1 MSKKRLHKKNI
12 KTKKIRGGNGS
23 NLSSLASQVQSVGS
37 NLGTTAQSVGSNLG
51 TTTQG
56 LENSLGTTAQSVGS
70 NLGTTAQGLANSVE
84 QSVTNTAQSVA
95 TNVVNQALTSLPTEK
110 IGLASKVFSGIKNIS
125 LKVPLSP
132 EDKFSQALLKLR
144 TNPQFSAYFTTTI
157 NQVIVSEFYKVL
169 NQLGQ
174 YSKHYSNSVKKIV
187 EITGEFIYDEDDNLY
202 SDLSFGTNH
211 REEPPKCD
219 DDTIENEVDNTN
231 LDKITEDE
239 NINYLLEKAMMIHV
253 PAIEEIFKKLKN
265 AINKYKMLRNRMK
278 SSLEKAE
285 RENDAETYLEDFRH
299 LSNEATGLID
309 AIFYEFDT
317 RKLTGGAICP
327 SENKEPTM
335 PLNANDYK
343 TQALLFHPDKNL
355 DCVDDSTKKFQK
367 LNELYQEMKE
377 ADESNKKNITNVVDV
392 FNDSMLY
399 MCIRGRKKFSQTL
412 KQKLAGILNKIIN
425 RLYEIANAK
434 NIIDDEEEIA
444 PTFLET
450 KGETNNFDIREYE
463 KNISNKLNELKDK
476 VEELEIQKKEL
487 DKKKDENIE
496 NINQNL
502 KNIIPFKPANNSIRT
517 ADLNLH
523 MFKGG
528 ANILL
533 PKKYREQANTMLDN
547 LSFNGSL
554 IESENDNLEIVKF
567 QKIVVKIV
575 KKLFCKILEK
585 TDIDLEPFKE
595 IVRPAF
601 KEKQKEFRNLEKI
614 WAKDLKEKKD
624 LIKKIGTNAVVNDE
638 IKNYVDDVEEEIK
651 WAITNQK
658 SIKEY
663 VKSDKEKENEKEK
676 GIAGGTQKFH
686 NRKSSFPKT
695 RRI

>member
-23 NLSSLASQVQSVGS
+23 NLSSLANS
-37 NLGTTAQSVGSNLG
+37 LG

-56 LENSLGTTAQSVGS
+56 LATNVGTTAQSVGS
-70 NLGTTAQGLANSVE
+70 NLGTTAQSVG
-84 QSVTNTAQSVA
+84 QSVA

-110 IGLASKVFSGIKNIS
+110 IELASKIFSGVKNIS

-144 TNPQFSAYFTTTI
+144 TNPQFNAYFTTTI

-278 SSLEKAE
+278 SLLEKAE

-317 RKLTGGAICP
+317 KKVVGGAMCP

-343 TQALLFHPDKNL
+343 TQALLFSPDKNL
-355 DCVDDSTKKFQK
+355 DCVENSTKKFQK
-367 LNELYQEMKE
+367 LNELYQEMKD

-399 MCIRGRKKFSQTL
+399 MCIRGRNKFSQIL

-425 RLYEIANAK
+425 RLYEIANAQ
-434 NIIDDEEEIA
+434 NIIDDKEEIS

-450 KGETNNFDIREYE
+450 KGETNLFDIRDYE
-463 KNISNKLNELKDK
+463 KNISDKVNELKYK
-476 VEELEIQKKEL
+476 VKELEIQKAEF
-487 DKKKDENIE
+487 DKKEDENLE
-496 NINQNL
+496 NMNQNL
-502 KNIIPFKPANNSIRT
+502 KNMIPFKPANNSIRT

-523 MFKGG
+523 RFKGG
-528 ANILL
+528 ANIIL
-533 PKKYREQANTMLDN
+533 PEKYREQANTMLDN

-585 TDIDLEPFKE
+585 PDIDLEPFKE

-624 LIKKIGTNAVVNDE
+624 LIEKMGTNAVVD
-638 IKNYVDDVEEEIK
+638 EEILEYVENLEK
-651 WAITNQK
+651 EINWAITNKK
-658 SIKEY
+658 SIKKY
-663 VKSDKEKENEKEK
+663 IKSDKENEK

>member
-1 MSKKRLHKKNI
+1 MSKKRLYKKNI

-23 NLSSLASQVQSVGS
+23 NLSSLASQVQ
-37 NLGTTAQSVGSNLG
+37 NLG

-56 LENSLGTTAQSVGS
+56 LANSLGATT
-70 NLGTTAQGLANSVE
+70 QGLAN
-84 QSVTNTAQSVA
+84 SVTNTAQSVA
-95 TNVVNQALTSLPTEK
+95 QNVANQALSSVPIKE

-157 NQVIVSEFYKVL
+157 NNVIVSEFYKVL

-174 YSKHYSNSVKKIV
+174 YSKNYSNSVKKIV

-211 REEPPKCD
+211 REELPKCD
-219 DDTIENEVDNTN
+219 DDNNTLELDNTN

-253 PAIEEIFKKLKN
+253 PVIEEIFKKLKN

-367 LNELYQEMKE
+367 LNELYQEMKD
-377 ADESNKKNITNVVDV
+377 ADESNESNKKNITNVVDV

-425 RLYEIANAK
+425 RLYEIANAQ
-434 NIIDDEEEIA
+434 NIIDDEEEIS

-502 KNIIPFKPANNSIRT
+502 KNMIPFKPANNSIRT
-517 ADLNLH
+517 ADLHSSWFVTDNDSNPSTEGADLNLH
-523 MFKGG
+523 RFKGG
-528 ANILL
+528 ADILL
-533 PKKYREQANTMLDN
+533 PEKYREQANTMLDN

-585 TDIDLEPFKE
+585 PDIDLEPFKE

-663 VKSDKEKENEKEK
+663 IKSDKEKENENEKEK